1 MTSPYG
7 PPGGNDP
14 NQQQWGQQPYGGGYG
29 QQGTPSGGF
38 PQQPGQQ
45 PPYDPN
51 QGQFGQQPGQ
61 PGQFGQPQQPGGYPP
76 PGYQQQPGQQG
87 QPGQFGQ
94 QPGQPGQQQPGQYPG
109 QQQAGQQ
116 GYPGQQGQQPGQ
128 QGQFGQ
134 NPYGAQP
141 EKKKSKMPLIIGI
154 VAIVVLAAVGVT
166 GFITPGFF
174 VSKVFDNTAMQNDVK
189 KMLTERYGQTK
200 TESVTCPAGQ
210 KVALNATFECKAKID
225 GKDKAIPIT
234 VKTAEG
240 RYEVGYP
247 K

>member
-51 QGQFGQQPGQ
+51 QGQFGQQPPHPGQPQQPGGFPPPGYPQQPGQPGQ
-61 PGQFGQPQQPGGYPP
+61 PGQFGQQPGQPQPGQYPGQQPGQFG
-76 PGYQQQPGQQG
+76 QPGQQG

-94 QPGQPGQQQPGQYPG
+94 
-109 QQQAGQQ
+109 
-116 GYPGQQGQQPGQ
+116 
-128 QGQFGQ
+128 
-134 NPYGAQP
+134 NPYGAPQP
-141 EKKKSKMPLIIGI
+141 EKKKSKTPLIIGV

-166 GFITPGFF
+166 GFVTPGFF

-200 TESVTCPAGQ
+200 TESVTCPSGQ
-210 KVALNATFECKAKID
+210 KVAVNASFECKAKID
-225 GKDKAIPIT
+225 GKDKVIPIT